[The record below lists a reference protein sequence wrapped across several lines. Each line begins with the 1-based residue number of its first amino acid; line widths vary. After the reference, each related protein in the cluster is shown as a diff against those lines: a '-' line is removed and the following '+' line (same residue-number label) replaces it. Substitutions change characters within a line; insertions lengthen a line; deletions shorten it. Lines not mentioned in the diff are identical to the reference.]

1 MNLIIIEKYEAF
13 LNYIYPIAQNMP
25 RKHGALR
32 DLVLRTA
39 ISQVDLFYRAVKSS
53 QKSKLYEADA
63 GLATLRF
70 LMRICTSKKLMTP
83 HQHQVASIKIAE
95 VGGILNSWIAKG

>member
-53 QKSKLYEADA
+53 QKSKLYEADTDK
-63 GLATLRF
+63 LAMFIASWYGHLSFTDSRNL
-70 LMRICTSKKLMTP
+70 INHIQGVYQWKLVKN
-83 HQHQVASIKIAE
+83 H
-95 VGGILNSWIAKG
+95 